1 MFSRNNLLL
10 LPAIL
15 TVGLFAFSQTTLAE
29 EAIVP
34 ALSDVDNDLNEA
46 DGDDSDRSQRPQRS
60 TASSTTSNSVLSA
73 AESVTANGTLR
84 LESGSE
90 FTYAPLAQT
99 AEAERVTVRG
109 FYIDPPDYPALPE
122 VEGTHINSGKKTSFA
137 KPENL
142 PTVANN
148 NYREVVGTIPGVIV
162 SEEPSS
168 PIVNFGYRGFD
179 SQRSEFTQVLK
190 DGISIKNEQ
199 FGFPETHYTPIL
211 DSVERI
217 EFVRGGAALLY
228 GCQPGG
234 ALNFITKMPS
244 RDGAF
249 HFLTKNAYGSD
260 DLFTSYTAI
269 DGTSG
274 PFGYYAFY
282 DHREREGFR
291 ENSDYDLNNG
301 SGKFV
306 YDLSGDSRL
315 ILTGDFYYEEHGEP
329 GGLRRFGDPAG
340 DPRSVN
346 DPFPPPAGPAIGVYY
361 EEGRNQISRM
371 FDRFRLTRYA
381 GSLEYQKTFSDAT
394 QLDITAF
401 GGYLSRWSQRQRGGG
416 FGTIPI
422 GAAAGTNTIQ
432 DRQVWNEGVDAR
444 LRHDYQ
450 LGGDTSTF
458 TGGVYFYHAFQER
471 TDKRGATAFAEE
483 SDDLRNLANG
493 ETWNGSIFAENRFH
507 FGRLSIVPGFRL
519 ELLDTSLDEEV
530 NFAKANNPPAQGGP
544 QPLSNQS
551 DFAAVPLG
559 GLGVSYVLVEGTQTS
574 TNAAVTDPK
583 DHDAKKTVVPPAV
596 TEVGPPRL
604 ELFGNVSQGYR
615 PRTYGELV
623 PTSANGRVNS
633 DLEEG
638 HSLEA
643 EIGFRG
649 KPLPYLQFELSGFY
663 IKFDDQISE
672 FSNPNPNFI
681 SPVLTP
687 SEPPTIT
694 ITDNVGDAEYW
705 GVDASVQLDVLAMF
719 NGGTESPYGRLDL
732 YANVTLLDAEFTA
745 GRPEVIGKTPVF
757 APNYLFKTGAIY
769 RWKDVVK
776 VGFIGTMI
784 DDHWASADNAYQ
796 RFIPA
801 YQVWDLTAEV
811 NFCHNRIGVF
821 AGIGNVFDQDFWAEA
836 RDEGIV
842 PAYGRNYYGGI
853 KIRF

>member
-1 MFSRNNLLL
+1 MFSRNHLFRGLALL
-10 LPAIL
+10 A
-15 TVGLFAFSQTTLAE
+15 VGLFASSQTSLAE
-29 EAIVP
+29 DAVP
-34 ALSDVDNDLNEA
+34 ALSAVDIEVNNSIRL
-46 DGDDSDRSQRPQRS
+46 DSDTPIS
-60 TASSTTSNSVLSA
+60 L
-73 AESVTANGTLR
+73 
-84 LESGSE
+84 
-90 FTYAPLAQT
+90 APVAQT
-99 AEAERVTVRG
+99 AESEAVIVRG

-122 VEGTHINSGKKTSFA
+122 VEGTRINSGKKTSFA
-137 KPENL
+137 KPEDL
-142 PTVANN
+142 PTVVNN
-148 NYREVVGTIPGVIV
+148 NYREVVATIPGVIV

-179 SQRSEFTQVLK
+179 SQRSEFTQLLK

-199 FGFPETHYTPIL
+199 FGFPESHYAPIL
-211 DSVERI
+211 DSVERV
-217 EFVRGGAALLY
+217 EFVRGGSALQY

-234 ALNFITKMPS
+234 ALNFITKMPR
-244 RDGAF
+244 RDAAF
-249 HFLTKNAYGSD
+249 HFETKNAFGSD
-260 DLFTSYTAI
+260 DLYTNYTAI

-274 PFGYYAFY
+274 PFGYYVFY

-291 ENSDYDLNNG
+291 ENSDYDLNAG

-306 YDLSGDSRL
+306 YDLSNNSRL

-340 DPRSVN
+340 DPLSVLL
-346 DPFPPPAGPAIGVYY
+346 DGTGVYY

-381 GSLEYQKTFSDAT
+381 GSLQYQKDFSEAT

-416 FGTIPI
+416 FGTIPTG
-422 GAAAGTNTIQ
+422 GAADTNTIQ
-432 DRQVWNEGVDAR
+432 DRKVWNEGVDAR

-450 LGGDTSTF
+450 LAGDTSTF
-458 TGGVYFYHAFQER
+458 AGGVYFYHALQER
-471 TDKRGATAFAEE
+471 TDKRGATPFAED
-483 SDDLRNLANG
+483 SDDLRNLALG

-519 ELLDTSLDEEV
+519 ELIDASLDEEV
-530 NFAKANNPPAQGGP
+530 NFAKATNPPAQGGP

-551 DFAAVPLG
+551 DFAVVPLG

-574 TNAAVTDPK
+574 ATAAVTDPK
-583 DHDAKKTVVPPAV
+583 DHDAKKTAVTAV

-633 DLEEG
+633 NLEEG
-638 HSLEA
+638 HSVEA
-643 EIGFRG
+643 EIGLRG
-649 KPLPYLQFELSGFY
+649 KPLPYLQFEISGFY

-672 FSNPNPNFI
+672 FGAPNPNFI
-681 SPVLTP
+681 NPVVTP

-694 ITDNVGDAEYW
+694 ITDNVGDARYW
-705 GVDASVQLDVLAMF
+705 GADASVQLDVLALI
-719 NGGTESPYGRLDL
+719 NGGAESPYGSLKL
-732 YANVTLLDAEFTA
+732 YGNVTVLDAEFTA
-745 GRPEVIGKTPVF
+745 GRPEVVGKTPVF

-769 RWKDVVK
+769 RWKDTVK
-776 VGFIGTMI
+776 VGLIGTMI
-784 DDHWASADNAYQ
+784 DDHYASADNAYQ

-821 AGIGNVFDQDFWAEA
+821 AGIGNLFDEDFWAEA

-842 PAYGRNYYGGI
+842 PAYGRNYYAGVSL
-853 KIRF
+853 KF